1 MTDYLISETQY
12 FRIEQSYE
20 ILIPGYLIVS
30 MKKPIAEFSQMP
42 HEVAVDLGQSLQ
54 MACRIAEKI
63 IKPERVYVAK
73 FGEECKQIHFHILP
87 RTLSLLEEYKQT
99 LGMKDEPISGPQIF
113 DWVRNKYRSNGM
125 RKDLD
130 PSFQKIIEQMR
141 LEASL

>member
-30 MKKPIAEFSQMP
+30 MKEPIAEFSQMP